1 MIPVL
6 KAKVEARVFF
16 KKEVSV
22 MHFDLE
28 LLKEIQPNVIK
39 QLQAIYEHKK
49 VGHAYIFEGAKGS
62 GATEMMFY
70 FTQLLLCE
78 QAVENIPCN
87 TCRSCLRLNSGNHL
101 NFHEVHPDGQFIK
114 VEAIEILLDELSK
127 KGVEEGRKIYVV
139 HEAER
144 LNVKSA
150 NKLLKNLEEPEGEVT
165 AIFLTKNINAIIP
178 TIRSRCQHVK
188 FQPVSRK
195 VIIQNLQEQQVSY
208 SIAATLS
215 MVTANAEEAIR
226 LAQDEAFAQARK
238 TVLKLVEAVTK
249 NVHESLL
256 VVHEDWLPTFKEKE
270 QMELALDLLL
280 FAIRDIVAI
289 KANPEAEL
297 TYPDMKQIWN
307 SMALRSTY
315 DYLSMQLQAVLQA
328 RQQLQSNMNRTL
340 LMEQLMLKLQE
351 GKSFV

>member
-1 MIPVL
+1 MQ
-6 KAKVEARVFF
+6 
-16 KKEVSV
+16 
-22 MHFDLE
+22 FDLE

-39 QLQAIYEHKK
+39 QLQAIYENNKI
-49 VGHAYIFEGAKGS
+49 GHAYIFEGVKGS
-62 GATEMMFY
+62 GVTEVMQY

-78 QAVENIPCN
+78 QPIEQSPCN
-87 TCRSCLRLNSGNHL
+87 TCRSCMRLKSGNHL
-101 NFHEVHPDGQFIK
+101 NFHEVYPDGQFIK
-114 VEAIEILLDELSK
+114 VDAIEILLNELSK
-127 KGVEEGRKIYVV
+127 KGVEEGRKIYVI

-150 NKLLKNLEEPEGEVT
+150 NKLLKTLEEPDGQVT
-165 AIFLTKNINAIIP
+165 ALFLTKNINAIIP

-195 VIIQNLQEQQVSY
+195 IIIQSLQEQQVSY

-215 MVTANAEEAIR
+215 MVTANLEEAMQ
-226 LAQDEAFAQARK
+226 LSQDEGFAHTRK
-238 TVLKLVEAVTK
+238 TVLKLVEAITK

-256 VVHEDWLPTFKEKE
+256 IVHEDWLPAFKEKE

-297 TYPDMKQIWN
+297 TYPDMKQSWS

-315 DYLSMQLQAVLQA
+315 SYLSAQLQAILKS

-340 LMEQLMLKLQE
+340 LMEQLMLNLQE

>member
-1 MIPVL
+1 MY
-6 KAKVEARVFF
+6 
-16 KKEVSV
+16 
-22 MHFDLE
+22 FDLD
-28 LLKEIQPNVIK
+28 LLEEIQPNVIK
-39 QLQAIYEHKK
+39 QLQAIYSHNKI
-49 VGHAYIFEGAKGS
+49 GHAYIFEGAKGS
-62 GATEMMFY
+62 GVTEMMAY

-78 QAVENIPCN
+78 QPQDNTPCG
-87 TCRSCLRLNSGNHL
+87 TCRSCIRLKSGNHL
-101 NFHEVHPDGQFIK
+101 NFHEVFPDGQFIK
-114 VEAIEILLDELSK
+114 IDAIEILLDELSK

-150 NKLLKNLEEPEGEVT
+150 NKLLKTLEEPEGQVT

-195 VIIQNLQEQQVSY
+195 MIIQGLQEHQVSY
-208 SIAATLS
+208 SIAATIS
-215 MVTANAEEAIR
+215 MITSNTEEAIR
-226 LAQDEAFAQARK
+226 LSEDEVFAHARK
-238 TVLKLVEAVTK
+238 TVLKLLEVVSR

-256 VVHEDWLPTFKEKE
+256 IVHEEWLPSFKEKE

-297 TYPDMKQIWN
+297 TYPDMKQSWE

-315 DYLSMQLQAVLQA
+315 DYLSAQLQAVLKA

-340 LMEQLMLKLQE
+340 LMEQLMLNLQE